1 MVYACSCRRGLGKG
15 LTIYVGQV
23 IIAGSAQTVEK
34 AIRAA
39 EKYREELLQRGVLLI
54 PLVWSSKKSDVL
66 KKKGFG
72 KTQKPAAV
80 CTTNLG
86 KFIIEADCLN
96 IKNGSKLVFI
106 GIDVRHDFHQSER
119 RPSVEFVF
127 Q

>member
-1 MVYACSCRRGLGKG
+1 MVFAYSCSRGLRKG
-15 LTIYVGQV
+15 LTIFVGQV

-54 PLVWSSKKSDVL
+54 PLVWSAKKPDML

-80 CTTNLG
+80 CASNFG
-86 KFIIEADCLN
+86 KVHYQ
-96 IKNGSKLVFI
+96 G
-106 GIDVRHDFHQSER
+106 
-119 RPSVEFVF
+119 
-127 Q
+127 